1 MERGGCKW
9 TPHPWIWQTDGV
21 ARGLSHLLYPGCIMI
36 QAHEFYLQFSTW
48 PCITAFLV
56 LWGMWNAAVK
66 AFSLV
71 TRSAHA
77 CAVESM
83 HTGDR
88 SKTEAPTINTCWLTT
103 HENILFSLTL
113 SLHWTHPFSL
123 GCDPEF
129 KKTFQQHRQQTHW
142 RQDSVSSAW
151 VVTMPGSNY
160 KAPRRQRNFPRYP
173 RPIVAKWG
181 LEASG

>member
-21 ARGLSHLLYPGCIMI
+21 ARGLSDLLYPGCIMI
-36 QAHEFYLQFSTW
+36 QAHEFYLQLSTW
-48 PCITAFLV
+48 PCITAFLG

-88 SKTEAPTINTCWLTT
+88 SKTEAPTNKHLLTYNAWKHSLLAHLIT
-103 HENILFSLTL
+103 TLDPPLLFGLRPRVQENISTAQTTDSLKTGFYAICL
-113 SLHWTHPFSL
+113 SGYH
-123 GCDPEF
+123 
-129 KKTFQQHRQQTHW
+129 
-142 RQDSVSSAW
+142 AW
-151 VVTMPGSNY
+151 
-160 KAPRRQRNFPRYP
+160 Q
-173 RPIVAKWG
+173 
-181 LEASG
+181 